1 MQLSSDYAAQIL
13 QQPHLAARNIDPTQ
27 LLKNQVREQ
36 KACVIVEQLAV
47 GAAVGSQKG
56 RDSYRCSERESYQ
69 LPSCLIQLFI
79 CWWTLVSLGHG
90 VEKMLGHC
98 GSDSCECFGGEEGAQ
113 LCSCEIVR
121 SEGVSVG
128 LKLCKVEL

>member
-79 CWWTLVSLGHG
+79 CWWTLVSSGQKRDWVIVALPVVNAVVGRR
-90 VEKMLGHC
+90 VL
-98 GSDSCECFGGEEGAQ
+98 SCA
-113 LCSCEIVR
+113 V
-121 SEGVSVG
+121 V
-128 LKLCKVEL
+128 KLCAAKEFLLV